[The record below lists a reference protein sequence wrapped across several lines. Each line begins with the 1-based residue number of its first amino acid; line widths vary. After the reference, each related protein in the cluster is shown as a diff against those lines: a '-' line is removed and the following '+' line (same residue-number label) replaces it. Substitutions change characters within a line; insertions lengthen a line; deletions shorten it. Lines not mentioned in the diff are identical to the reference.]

1 MISRDTADKL
11 SYLHERIGEAKYLLN
26 NLEELKTLNGN
37 KDKNGTIDYLGNK
50 VRYVPYTVIQ
60 EMLSK
65 IIKINETELELLEF
79 QVLEEL
85 KK

>member
-11 SYLHERIGEAKYLLN
+11 SYLHERIGEAEYLLN
-26 NLEELKTLNGN
+26 NLEELEAANVN

-50 VRYVPYTVIQ
+50 VRYVPYSVVK